1 MLPSL
6 HDSPGKTLSAM
17 WTWQSFFFQR
27 EKLALGHPSCMGAPL
42 QGLSSIPEAFWGCEP
57 QPRRIGMET
66 KIPSLLPATR
76 FSPEKLLKKDLV
88 LNMLVILAKPMGP
101 AITPTEIC
109 LLRDFKRLKL

>member
-1 MLPSL
+1 
-6 HDSPGKTLSAM
+6 
-17 WTWQSFFFQR
+17 
-27 EKLALGHPSCMGAPL
+27 
-42 QGLSSIPEAFWGCEP
+42 
-57 QPRRIGMET
+57 MET